1 MKNLYKDVMEINM
14 MDDNADKESAAKN
27 FFKKLNFMDIP
38 EQFNWAHEVF
48 EGLHV
53 KERGDKKALI
63 WTDIATKAVRTFS
76 YSAFAGLGN
85 KCLNALRSA
94 GVVKGDNMYMM
105 VPIVPET
112 WFASFACIKG
122 GIVAVP
128 TATTMTLREL
138 QFRFESYAPDAI
150 VCDEQFTDLMD
161 EALQITGVTPKIK
174 IVLGSKSGWTS
185 YADLDKASDQAAPA
199 ETRSDDLLF
208 CFFTSGTTGLPK
220 KVGHTASSYPVGHLS
235 TTILTGIRPD
245 DIHHN
250 LSAPG
255 WAKWSWSS
263 FFAPFNVGA
272 TATGFDFT
280 VLDGKQYLEAVE
292 AHKVSVFCAPPTAWR
307 MFINMDMTAYDLS
320 SLRQS
325 IGAGEPLNP
334 EVITQWKKH
343 TGTEIRD
350 FYGQTESTAMI
361 GNPPWMAGKMKSGSF
376 GFPSFMYDATLVD
389 DEGREI
395 TEPDEPGNIVIRLDR
410 WRALGLFTGYIGN
423 PEKMADVFINN

>member
-1 MKNLYKDVMEINM
+1 M
-14 MDDNADKESAAKN
+14 A
-27 FFKKLNFMDIP
+27 
-38 EQFNWAHEVF
+38 
-48 EGLHV
+48 
-53 KERGDKKALI
+53 
-63 WTDIATKAVRTFS
+63 
-76 YSAFAGLGN
+76 
-85 KCLNALRSA
+85 
-94 GVVKGDNMYMM
+94 KGDNMYMM
-105 VPIVPET
+105 VPIVPEI

-122 GIVAVP
+122 GVVAVP
-128 TATTMTLREL
+128 TATTMTMREL
-138 QFRFESYAPDAI
+138 QFRFESYAPDSI
-150 VCDEQFTDLMD
+150 VCDEQFTDLID
-161 EALQITGVTPKIK
+161 ETIQVTGVTPKIK
-174 IVLGSKSGWTS
+174 IVLGSKKGWTS
-185 YADLDKASDQAAPA
+185 YADLAKESKEAAPSK
-199 ETRSDDLLF
+199 TRSDDLLF

-220 KVGHTASSYPVGHLS
+220 KVGHTASSYPIGHLS
-235 TTILTGIRPD
+235 TTILTGIKPD

-255 WAKWSWSS
+255 WGKWSWSS

-280 VLDGKQYLEAVE
+280 VLDGKLYLEAIQ
-292 AHKVSVFCAPPTAWR
+292 AHKVSMFCAPPTAWR
-307 MFINMDMTAYDLS
+307 MFINMDMTQYDLS

-361 GNPPWMAGKMKSGSF
+361 GNPPWMKGKMKAGSF

-395 TEPDEPGNIVIRLDR
+395 TKADEPGNIVVRLDR
-410 WRALGLFTGYIGN
+410 WRALGLFTEYIGN
-423 PEKMADVFINN
+423 PENMKDVFVDNYYYY